1 MRRTLK
7 TSEES
12 FILNW
17 MKHFLRAKNYRA
29 TPMDLLIFG
38 LVLLGLCVSGPN
50 STQVSILEVLNSFW
64 RN

>member
-1 MRRTLK
+1 MRKTLR

-17 MKHFLRAKNYRA
+17 MKLPEGEKLPRD
-29 TPMDLLIFG
+29 PMDLLIFG
-38 LVLLGLCVSGPN
+38 LVLLGLFVSGRN
-50 STQVSILEVLNSFW
+50 SSQVSILEVLNSCW